1 MITNDELLT
10 HTSRILNTNKTTSL
24 MTLVVAGWDFN
35 KDSDNQTSEVDEKVS
50 QMLLQ
55 RVTSGVVGVPAGV
68 IVEENIEVVED
79 ETIQEVVT
87 SSSDIFNEEIINNKV
102 TLSSEITQEEDSRYS
117 HLMKLF
123 SASKTIPAKRRNKDK
138 LVEDILNII
147 IPVSPAGKIA
157 GRVIKTPTKRKE
169 VLELIDASVN
179 VEVLASD
186 LIRYIDDFKIKA
198 KKRNKSS

>member
-102 TLSSEITQEEDSRYS
+102 TLSSDIFNEEIINNKVTLSSEITQEEDSRYS

-186 LIRYIDDFKIKA
+186 LI
-198 KKRNKSS
+198 